1 MTDRP
6 APPVRDLALFAFVA
20 APFFL
25 NDFLFIAS
33 QTAAQWLAADYG
45 SKVLALA
52 VLFAVPGFRAI
63 ALASFARP
71 RAADPAI
78 ADPRT
83 ALAWAWG
90 MATAVLAA
98 ALIVGLDNGVAMP
111 LADALPD
118 MALFAYP
125 AIETPAL
132 YWFDLSA
139 GLALTAVA
147 EELVFR
153 TVARDVLARL
163 FASEAAVV
171 VISALI
177 FAAIHWANGVG
188 GLVLAFIAGVV
199 LMAVYRRTGSI
210 VPAMVAHFLVNLW
223 DFA

>member
-1 MTDRP
+1 MNAVAQKQKPGKREQIIEAAVQVFASRGFHKSRVTD
-6 APPVRDLALFAFVA
+6 VA
-20 APFFL
+20 
-25 NDFLFIAS
+25 
-33 QTAAQWLAADYG
+33 
-45 SKVLALA
+45 
-52 VLFAVPGFRAI
+52 
-63 ALASFARP
+63 
-71 RAADPAI
+71 RAAEV
-78 ADPRT
+78 ADGTIPCPNRA

-163 FASEAAVV
+163 FDGEAAVV

-210 VPAMVAHFLVNLW
+210 VPAMVAHFLVSLW